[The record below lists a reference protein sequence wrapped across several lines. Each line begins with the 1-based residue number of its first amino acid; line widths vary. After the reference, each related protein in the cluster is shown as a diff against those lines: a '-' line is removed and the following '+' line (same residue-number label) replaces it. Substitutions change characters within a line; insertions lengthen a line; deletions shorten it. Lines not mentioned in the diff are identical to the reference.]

1 MGVRDASPAP
11 AHAGRGQVGVRPERA
26 RAAPVV
32 SVVIPTLNE
41 AANIGWVLGRL
52 PRVVDEVIVVDGLST
67 DGTIAAARAAR
78 PDVVIVTSTQR
89 GKGVALQAGFAAARG
104 TFIVMLDADCSMD
117 PAEIDRFVA
126 LLRGGVDLVKGSR
139 FLPGAGTADITPLR
153 RWGNGTLLAFVNHLY
168 GAGFTDLC
176 YGFIAFRRTA
186 LDALRI
192 DAVGFEVETQIA
204 VHAMC
209 AGMRIEEVPS
219 FEAERRDG
227 VSKLHPMRDGTRVLW
242 TITREHRAMRR
253 AARHRA
259 LAGRLAGA
267 NAVVPAAAVPATA
280 AIGSVD
286 PDD

>member
-1 MGVRDASPAP
+1 MGVRDAPP
-11 AHAGRGQVGVRPERA
+11 VPGAGRGQVGVRPDEA
-26 RAAPVV
+26 RATPTV

-52 PRVVDEVIVVDGLST
+52 PRIVDEVIVVDGLST
-67 DGTIAAARAAR
+67 DGTVVAARAAR
-78 PDVVIVTSTQR
+78 PDVIVVTSARR
-89 GKGVALQAGFAAARG
+89 GKGAALQAGFAAARG

-126 LLRGGVDLVKGSR
+126 LLGRGVDLVKGSR

-168 GAGFTDLC
+168 GVGFTDLC
-176 YGFIAFRRTA
+176 YGFIAFRRAA

-192 DAVGFEVETQIA
+192 DAVGFEIETQIA
-204 VHAMC
+204 VHAVC

-219 FEAERRDG
+219 FEAERREG
-227 VSKLHPMRDGTRVLW
+227 VSKLHPWRDGTRVLW

-253 AARHRA
+253 AVRRGAR
-259 LAGRLAGA
+259 AGGPVAASGGVMAAGA
-267 NAVVPAAAVPATA
+267 AIASVPD
-280 AIGSVD
+280 GE
-286 PDD
+286 